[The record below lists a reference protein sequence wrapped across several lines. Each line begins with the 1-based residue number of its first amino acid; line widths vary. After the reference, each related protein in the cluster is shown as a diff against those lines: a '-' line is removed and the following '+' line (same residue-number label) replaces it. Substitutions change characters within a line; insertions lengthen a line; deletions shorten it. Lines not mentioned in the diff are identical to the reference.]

1 MRLSLV
7 NIMVNVNAHHKEG
20 FNLFIYGN
28 IRERPL
34 CASSKWKIVYAGLNA
49 DCLRKYD
56 AACVFH
62 CINQDIFTTKCANKF
77 E

>member
-1 MRLSLV
+1 
-7 NIMVNVNAHHKEG
+7 MVNVNAHLKDS
-20 FNLFIYGN
+20 FNFLIYVN
-28 IRERPL
+28 IREMPS
-34 CASSKWKIVYAGLNA
+34 CALSKWKIFCAGLNA

-62 CINQDIFTTKCANKF
+62 CINQDIITTNCANKF

>member
-1 MRLSLV
+1 MLTTKRAFIFL
-7 NIMVNVNAHHKEG
+7 
-20 FNLFIYGN
+20 IYGN
-28 IRERPL
+28 IRERPS

-62 CINQDIFTTKCANKF
+62 CINQDIITTNCANKF

>member
-1 MRLSLV
+1 MC
-7 NIMVNVNAHHKEG
+7 IKQMED
-20 FNLFIYGN
+20 F
-28 IRERPL
+28 
-34 CASSKWKIVYAGLNA
+34 YAGLNA

-62 CINQDIFTTKCANKF
+62 CINQDIITTNCANKF